1 MLRFTQHDSHIDT
14 FAFFAPSGGVTKRFN
29 DYIVRIKPSCRMKY
43 FKYHLWILVC
53 IWILWVL
60 TLVSYTGAFHPYVN
74 NFNPLL
80 FLGFGIFYIPQYSL
94 VIALLVFFSAFF
106 RQPRQWKTTLVLT
119 LGHLLMSAMFYVLV
133 FANAVKGASVGAR

>member
-1 MLRFTQHDSHIDT
+1 
-14 FAFFAPSGGVTKRFN
+14 
-29 DYIVRIKPSCRMKY
+29 
-43 FKYHLWILVC
+43 
-53 IWILWVL
+53 
-60 TLVSYTGAFHPYVN
+60 
-74 NFNPLL
+74 
-80 FLGFGIFYIPQYSL
+80 LGFGIFYIPQYSL